1 MAAKKPQEMQYY
13 ETLEG
18 TTYLTYLFRDLKC
31 TDEEASK
38 RLGISRQTLHTWKN
52 KSKIIQEAINVGKAC
67 ADTLVENK
75 LLKSALAGNVT
86 AMIFW
91 LVNRKPKSWQHVQK
105 VDSKVEVAE
114 NITFEFK
121 RGKK

>member
-52 KSKIIQEAINVGKAC
+52 KSKIIFRPSIPETQKPRKHWEKREFRPLKIFLT
-67 ADTLVENK
+67 TL
-75 LLKSALAGNVT
+75 LTLS
-86 AMIFW
+86 I
-91 LVNRKPKSWQHVQK
+91 
-105 VDSKVEVAE
+105 
-114 NITFEFK
+114 
-121 RGKK
+121 